1 MQSLRRAGTDSRR
14 VDGDLSTDPNMRIVW
29 CNGVDAATS
38 CHTDAAAP
46 SSEAVFRAL
55 HSSLSVVAAVSTLDK
70 PSHKNIPNFAERL
83 QRGKIRRNE
92 QFDAYYDVATK
103 EWLERACGDP
113 ECDYCPG
120 RPERAP

>member
-1 MQSLRRAGTDSRR
+1 MNS
-14 VDGDLSTDPNMRIVW
+14 
-29 CNGVDAATS
+29 
-38 CHTDAAAP
+38 
-46 SSEAVFRAL
+46 
-55 HSSLSVVAAVSTLDK
+55 

-83 QRGKIRRNE
+83 QNGEILRSE
-92 QFDAYYDVATK
+92 QFDAYFNAQTR